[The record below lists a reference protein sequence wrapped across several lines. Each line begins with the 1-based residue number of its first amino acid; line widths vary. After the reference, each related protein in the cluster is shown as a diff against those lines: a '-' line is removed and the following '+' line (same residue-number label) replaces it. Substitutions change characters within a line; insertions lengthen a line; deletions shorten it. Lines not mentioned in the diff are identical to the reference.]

1 MSEARMGRMS
11 DRSRRG
17 FLLAGAGVAAA
28 VALRLRR
35 TEGVVEA
42 QAGTPK
48 MVTLVEFDDA
58 GARKSTVT
66 AAKVVKTDAEWRQQL
81 SPLAYVVTRQEGTER
96 AFTGPNWDN
105 HEKGLYRCV
114 CCETALFGWETKF
127 DSGTGWPSF
136 WKPLAKE
143 NVVETS
149 DMSLG
154 MERVAV
160 SCRRCDAHLG
170 HVFDDGPPPTHIRFC
185 INSGS
190 IELKKSE

>member
-1 MSEARMGRMS
+1 M
-11 DRSRRG
+11 
-17 FLLAGAGVAAA
+17 
-28 VALRLRR
+28 
-35 TEGVVEA
+35 
-42 QAGTPK
+42 
-48 MVTLVEFDDA
+48 
-58 GARKSTVT
+58 
-66 AAKVVKTDAEWRQQL
+66 VKTDAEWRQQL

-170 HVFDDGPPPTHIRFC
+170 HVFDDGPPPTGLRYCMNGVAMKFVKF
-185 INSGS
+185 G
-190 IELKKSE
+190 